1 MPNDQ
6 YRLKHDLYVFN
17 SSETKDLEYRL
28 FTKAQLD
35 EIVSMQYPAGAIF
48 THDAENG
55 FMTSPEH
62 GEIGLDP
69 GDPDP
74 NWWEPYDLPVLAADT
89 YDVRG
94 PNGETIAGTY
104 EALTGASVL
113 NGIIVREDGA
123 LVPEYDGTTNVHWN
137 GQCTKYSAGERLY
150 VDDEGAVFRE
160 SQLVLIPK
168 PVGEV
173 EQAPVQTLHIL
184 PLDSEGGHCD

>member
-28 FTKAQLD
+28 FTKAQLE
-35 EIVSMQYPAGAIF
+35 EIVSVQYPAGAIF

-74 NWWEPYDLPVLAADT
+74 NWWEPYDPPVMAAGT

-94 PNGETIAGTY
+94 PNGETIVGTF
-104 EALTGASVL
+104 ETLTSVF
-113 NGIIVREDGA
+113 
-123 LVPEYDGTTNVHWN
+123 WN
-137 GQCTKYSAGERLY
+137 DQSTKYSAGERFY

-160 SQLVLIPK
+160 SHLVLTPK
-168 PVGEV
+168 RAEEIE